1 MCLFFDPTG
10 TLYNEGPQYGCI
22 QPNKNLKHRF
32 LLLDRKQPDVCD
44 RYFHDVPFEAHLA
57 SEIPDLQSMSSM
69 PGVDGFTMK
78 VDALYKVEAG
88 HQWYLQVIYV
98 ISPESRS
105 GPRVQRSLTYHLP
118 QQSLSNHNVPLP
130 DRVKRDLVDR
140 AGKLTLDESLIY
152 DNEGDSVKN
161 GTNMKSLRL
170 ETIPSASYTAHVG
183 SSVGGGVAA
192 ITLLVLALL
201 AACFVF
207 RRCRKSQ
214 MKKKQN
220 QPPSPKMYEEYPL
233 NTKVE
238 VCLDKCVEKNFS
250 TKHCTVRNVN
260 VLNRNQDAKMKVKQV
275 NLEVK
280 LHNNLN
286 DGTEV

>member
-1 MCLFFDPTG
+1 M
-10 TLYNEGPQYGCI
+10 
-22 QPNKNLKHRF
+22 
-32 LLLDRKQPDVCD
+32 
-44 RYFHDVPFEAHLA
+44 
-57 SEIPDLQSMSSM
+57 
-69 PGVDGFTMK
+69 
-78 VDALYKVEAG
+78 
-88 HQWYLQVIYV
+88 

-105 GPRVQRSLTYHLP
+105 SPRIQRSVTYE
-118 QQSLSNHNVPLP
+118 LSRP
-130 DRVKRDLVDR
+130 KRDLVDR
-140 AGKLTLDESLIY
+140 SGRLTLDESLIY
-152 DNEGDSVKN
+152 DNEGDQVKN

-170 ETIPSASYTAHVG
+170 EAGPSATFNAHVG

-192 ITLLVLALL
+192 VTLLVLVLL
-201 AACFVF
+201 ASCFLF
-207 RRCRKSQ
+207 RRCRRAA
-214 MKKKQN
+214 KKK
-220 QPPSPKMYEEYPL
+220 SKKSSKMYEQYPL

-260 VLNRNQDAKMKVKQV
+260 VFNRTQEPNSKAKVKQV

>member
-1 MCLFFDPTG
+1 M
-10 TLYNEGPQYGCI
+10 
-22 QPNKNLKHRF
+22 
-32 LLLDRKQPDVCD
+32 
-44 RYFHDVPFEAHLA
+44 
-57 SEIPDLQSMSSM
+57 
-69 PGVDGFTMK
+69 
-78 VDALYKVEAG
+78 EAG

-105 GPRVQRSLTYHLP
+105 SPRIQRSVTY
-118 QQSLSNHNVPLP
+118 QLSRP
-130 DRVKRDLVDR
+130 KRDLVDR
-140 AGKLTLDESLIY
+140 SGRLTLDESLIY
-152 DNEGDSVKN
+152 DNEGDQVKN

-170 ETIPSASYTAHVG
+170 EAGPAGSFNAHVG

-192 ITLLVLALL
+192 VTLLVLVLL
-201 AACFVF
+201 AACFLF
-207 RRCRKSQ
+207 RRCRRSA
-214 MKKKQN
+214 KKKSKK
-220 QPPSPKMYEEYPL
+220 PPNKAYEEYPL

-250 TKHCTVRNVN
+250 TKHCTVRNIN
-260 VLNRNQDAKMKVKQV
+260 INRNQEANGKAKVKQV

>member
-1 MCLFFDPTG
+1 M
-10 TLYNEGPQYGCI
+10 
-22 QPNKNLKHRF
+22 
-32 LLLDRKQPDVCD
+32 
-44 RYFHDVPFEAHLA
+44 
-57 SEIPDLQSMSSM
+57 
-69 PGVDGFTMK
+69 
-78 VDALYKVEAG
+78 EAG

-105 GPRVQRSLTYHLP
+105 SPRIQRSATYALRRP
-118 QQSLSNHNVPLP
+118 
-130 DRVKRDLVDR
+130 RRDLVDR
-140 AGKLTLDESLIY
+140 SGKLTLDESLIY
-152 DNEGDSVKN
+152 DNEGDQVKN

-170 ETIPSASYTAHVG
+170 ETAPSATYNAHVG

-192 ITLLVLALL
+192 VTLLVLVLL
-201 AACFVF
+201 AACFLF
-207 RRCRKSQ
+207 RRCHKAA
-214 MKKKQN
+214 KKKK
-220 QPPSPKMYEEYPL
+220 SKTAASKVYEDYPL

-260 VLNRNQDAKMKVKQV
+260 VLNRNQDATAKAKVKQV

-280 LHNNLN
+280 LHNNLS

>member
-1 MCLFFDPTG
+1 MQFPIPSSFPTV
-10 TLYNEGPQYGCI
+10 NDQ
-22 QPNKNLKHRF
+22 
-32 LLLDRKQPDVCD
+32 
-44 RYFHDVPFEAHLA
+44 
-57 SEIPDLQSMSSM
+57 
-69 PGVDGFTMK
+69 
-78 VDALYKVEAG
+78 VEAG

-105 GPRVQRSLTYHLP
+105 SPRIQRSVTYKLNRP
-118 QQSLSNHNVPLP
+118 
-130 DRVKRDLVDR
+130 KRDLVDR
-140 AGKLTLDESLIY
+140 SGRLTLDESLIY
-152 DNEGDSVKN
+152 DNEGDQVKN

-170 ETIPSASYTAHVG
+170 EAGPSATFNAHVG

-192 ITLLVLALL
+192 VTLLVLVLL
-201 AACFVF
+201 ASCFLF
-207 RRCRKSQ
+207 RRCRRAA
-214 MKKKQN
+214 KKK
-220 QPPSPKMYEEYPL
+220 SKKSSKMYEEYPL

-260 VLNRNQDAKMKVKQV
+260 VFNRNQEPNGKAKVKQV

>member
-1 MCLFFDPTG
+1 M
-10 TLYNEGPQYGCI
+10 
-22 QPNKNLKHRF
+22 
-32 LLLDRKQPDVCD
+32 
-44 RYFHDVPFEAHLA
+44 
-57 SEIPDLQSMSSM
+57 
-69 PGVDGFTMK
+69 
-78 VDALYKVEAG
+78 EAG

-105 GPRVQRSLTYHLP
+105 SPRIQRSVTYELRRH
-118 QQSLSNHNVPLP
+118 
-130 DRVKRDLVDR
+130 RRDLVDR
-140 AGKLTLDESLIY
+140 SGKLTLDESLIY
-152 DNEGDSVKN
+152 DNEGDQVKN

-170 ETIPSASYTAHVG
+170 EAALSATYNAHVG

-192 ITLLVLALL
+192 VTLLVLVLL
-201 AACFVF
+201 ASCFLF
-207 RRCRKSQ
+207 RRCRKSA
-214 MKKKQN
+214 KKKK
-220 QPPSPKMYEEYPL
+220 SKTAASKVYEDYPL

-238 VCLDKCVEKNFS
+238 VCLDKCVETNFS

-260 VLNRNQDAKMKVKQV
+260 VLNRNQDATAKTKVKQV